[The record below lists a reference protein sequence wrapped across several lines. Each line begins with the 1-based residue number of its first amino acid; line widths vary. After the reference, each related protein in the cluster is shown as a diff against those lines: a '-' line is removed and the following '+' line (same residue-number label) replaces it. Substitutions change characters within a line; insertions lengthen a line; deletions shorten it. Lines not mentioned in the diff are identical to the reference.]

1 MDSELWRDNF
11 MRYLVAFHST
21 AQKSRFKIGREREN
35 KTKSNEMR
43 NLKEIPVRKPY
54 LQDRC
59 ILNDV
64 NEINTDV
71 HTVFLLFSISIH
83 WVSFFLVTLISSV
96 SELTWTCFIVLPLF
110 SLHLVCA
117 HFFRNS
123 TLLRMDFLLF
133 LSTIHIFRGQSFI
146 LLSNKR
152 MHCKQQYGTVRYTND
167 SKESPRN
174 SRKSFLLEILKMLV
188 AIPMATPKKK
198 YELCAWLR
206 EINRL
211 LSLCCFFLSPLVYVS
226 PQPAWYRGQS
236 KVIFLNQPTP
246 KSTHLR
252 FDNRQNEGSNDCDAM
267 ACGKQKWLNTST
279 NSISTALKTMIYYLH
294 RFSTWNKILNIDG
307 IWESRDD
314 SKQQWK

>member
-1 MDSELWRDNF
+1 
-11 MRYLVAFHST
+11 MR
-21 AQKSRFKIGREREN
+21 K
-35 KTKSNEMR
+35 
-43 NLKEIPVRKPY
+43 RKPY
-54 LQDRC
+54 LHDQC

-71 HTVFLLFSISIH
+71 HTVPLIFSLSIH

-96 SELTWTCFIVLPLF
+96 SELTWTCFIVLPQF

-117 HFFRNS
+117 RFFFEIRLFSEWISFYFFRLYIYFGANHLYCYQIS
-123 TLLRMDFLLF
+123 EC
-133 LSTIHIFRGQSFI
+133 IV
-146 LLSNKR
+146 NNN
-152 MHCKQQYGTVRYTND
+152 TVRYIDD

-174 SRKSFLLEILKMLV
+174 SRISFLSEILKMLV
-188 AIPMATPKKK
+188 AIPMATQKM
-198 YELCAWLR
+198 YELCAWLW

-267 ACGKQKWLNTST
+267 ACGEQKWLNTST

-294 RFSTWNKILNIDG
+294 RFSTWNKILDIDG
-307 IWESRDD
+307 ISESRND

>member
-71 HTVFLLFSISIH
+71 HTVFLLFSLYLDSLSIVFPCNPYFKREWAH
-83 WVSFFLVTLISSV
+83 MNVFHRFTSI
-96 SELTWTCFIVLPLF
+96 FITF
-110 SLHLVCA
+110 GVCS
-117 HFFRNS
+117 FFRNS

-133 LSTIHIFRGQSFI
+133 FSTIHLFRGQSFI

-152 MHCKQQYGTVRYTND
+152 MHCKQQYGTVRYTDD

-188 AIPMATPKKK
+188 AIPMATPKK
-198 YELCAWLR
+198 CM
-206 EINRL
+206 N
-211 LSLCCFFLSPLVYVS
+211 YVL
-226 PQPAWYRGQS
+226 G
-236 KVIFLNQPTP
+236 L
-246 KSTHLR
+246 
-252 FDNRQNEGSNDCDAM
+252 
-267 ACGKQKWLNTST
+267 GK
-279 NSISTALKTMIYYLH
+279 
-294 RFSTWNKILNIDG
+294 
-307 IWESRDD
+307 
-314 SKQQWK
+314 